1 MYGQVFCFRV
11 DVFSSKDV
19 LMIEKR
25 MMMKFF
31 IFCVDFEKYEEDYKG
46 NICIEQCLC
55 IMYFYL
61 LVYGNEGF
69 LDIEYIC
76 ILL

>member
-1 MYGQVFCFRV
+1 
-11 DVFSSKDV
+11 
-19 LMIEKR
+19 
-25 MMMKFF
+25 MMMKFL

-46 NICIEQCLC
+46 NICIEQTQCLC

-61 LVYGNEGF
+61 LVRGNEVF